1 MTEKMRELSMED
13 MEKVNGGTRD
23 YPDPYIELN
32 PEALA
37 SKPMVTADIAD
48 GEIAK

>member
-13 MEKVNGGTRD
+13 MEKVNGGTGG
-23 YPDPYIELN
+23 YPDPYMEMY

-37 SKPMVTADIAD
+37 TKPMVTADIAD